1 MFLKT
6 SQIKI
11 HKRKSTSLDID
22 HCSFTFRLILLLNFW
37 RLHMSKNT
45 TNYIQNQLKELGN
58 LLGFKSLIEYSFK
71 ENSSLYA
78 PRYDVVW
85 LLDVSILKIQESLD
99 LKLIENKFL
108 PFVAFEIEGSTTS
121 SKNQLGNIGNL
132 RLSPCHYNFLI
143 VNNDAAGK
151 ENDTYRRAI
160 KLMRTTQELM
170 GNRTIFLL
178 DSSMLNDST
187 AIISSKTSIH
197 SIKKSIPRIKG
208 SGGEKQSLE
217 VAKDLLKI
225 LDKSSLQ
232 VELDQS
238 PAYHKY
244 AYHNLKN
251 DSIDRHFTHNP
262 ITFEQKQI
270 KRSSQYYYIPKVDI
284 MAGFSLRGGF
294 VDFLIYCGT
303 KLKTDVVNYP
313 LLQYLVDFPNSEMY
327 HPLLG
332 IEIETKESK
341 HALGSMLNLHHYFQ
355 FGWLVSNEQMKSY
368 TELYQHHF
376 GMRNINFINA
386 EELRR

>member
-1 MFLKT
+1 
-6 SQIKI
+6 
-11 HKRKSTSLDID
+11 
-22 HCSFTFRLILLLNFW
+22 
-37 RLHMSKNT
+37 MSKKT
-45 TNYIQNQLKELGN
+45 TNYIQTQLKELGD
-58 LLGFKSLIEYSFK
+58 LLGFESAIEYSFG
-71 ENSSLYA
+71 ENSSLYT

-85 LLDVSILKIQESLD
+85 LLDVSVLNIQQPLES
-99 LKLIENKFL
+99 KLIENRFL

-151 ENDTYRRAI
+151 ENDTYRRAM

-170 GNRTIFLL
+170 GNRTMFLL
-178 DSSMLNDST
+178 DSSMINNIEEVTLC
-187 AIISSKTSIH
+187 KTTIH
-197 SIKKSIPRIKG
+197 SIKKSESRVKG

-217 VAKDLLKI
+217 IAKDLLKI
-225 LDKSSLQ
+225 LNMSNLQ

-244 AYHNLKN
+244 AYHTLKN
-251 DSIDRHFTHNP
+251 DSVNRHFTHNP

-270 KRSSQYYYIPKVDI
+270 TRSSQYYYIPKVDI

-294 VDFLIYCGT
+294 VEFLVHCGR

-313 LLQYLVDFPNSEMY
+313 LLQYLLDFPSSEMY

-355 FGWLVSNEQMKSY
+355 FGWLISNENMKSY

-376 GMRNINFINA
+376 GMRNIHFVNA
-386 EELRR
+386 EELRG